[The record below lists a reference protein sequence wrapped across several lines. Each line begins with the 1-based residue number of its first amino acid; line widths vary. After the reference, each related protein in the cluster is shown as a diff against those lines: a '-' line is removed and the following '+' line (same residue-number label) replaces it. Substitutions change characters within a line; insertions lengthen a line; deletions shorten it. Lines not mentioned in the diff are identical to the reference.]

1 MTKQAGAFIVVY
13 GPSKA
18 GKTTAC
24 GAAAA
29 AGLFIAQAG
38 ALTPVRRFLGAENL
52 QEHRAKSVME
62 ATTILEK
69 EGKKHPIICVDDFS
83 LLVEQTIRDLESKYS
98 FGDMW
103 RRLRTQVLGMRDAAR
118 ELTESG
124 IHVIFNAHEQPQ
136 RTSSVKYVRG
146 GPALPGQLPEQFS
159 AFADVVARA
168 VFDETA
174 APWKYVFHTGPN
186 GQWISGDRL
195 SVFPDE
201 SPMNIAEG
209 LREAGFPCPR
219 PKGLEWQE
227 KVAEVG
233 AQAVL
238 DAGLEDWRAPLR
250 EIADKINGAKP
261 PAHVRW
267 ALQDALHRAILR
279 SAQQGVVEDFFA
291 GEGEDW

>member
-38 ALTPVRRFLGAENL
+38 ALTPVRRFLGVDKINER
-52 QEHRAKSVME
+52 RAKTVQD
-62 ATTILEK
+62 AVAILES
-69 EGKKHPIICVDDFS
+69 EGKKHPVICVDDFS
-83 LLVEQTIRDLESKYS
+83 VLVAQTVRDLEAKYS

-103 RRLRTQVLGMRDAAR
+103 QRLRTQVLGMRDIAR

-124 IHVIFNAHEQPQ
+124 IHVIFNAHERPQ
-136 RTSSVKYVRG
+136 RTSSGRYIRG
-146 GPALPGQLPEQFS
+146 GPELPGQLPELFS

-168 VFDETA
+168 VYDETA

-201 SPMNIAEG
+201 SPMNLAEG

-219 PKGLEWQE
+219 PKGLQWQE
-227 KVAEVG
+227 KVVEAGAE
-233 AQAVL
+233 AVL
-238 DAGLEDWRAPLR
+238 SAGLEDWRTPLR
-250 EIADKINGAKP
+250 EIVDKINGAKP
-261 PAHVRW
+261 AAHIRW

-279 SAQQGVVEDFFA
+279 SAQQDLVEDFFA
-291 GEGEDW
+291 GEDEW